1 MTSVETPTELASG
14 TPAPQPAP
22 TPPTGGDGHGPGN
35 GDWAVCCSGGGIRSA
50 AYCLGALQSLDRGG
64 LLANVKWILGVSGG
78 SYIASSRA
86 LVAKHLR
93 DEAAPGKAV
102 RNEAAAVDAAA
113 GDEGA
118 PRDGEAA
125 GNGKVPH
132 AYAPGTPE
140 ERNLRYDTRYIAP
153 NGSILL
159 TGVLSLLLGVVCT
172 FVIAL
177 APVYAAAHAWGWF
190 LRWAGVLVPA
200 PPHGMTAAV
209 TVHWWWLLPAAA
221 AVLMLAV
228 FLYWWWTIEPGK
240 YAIRGRLLWLRYDD
254 HDRSADRAWLVGV
267 ATTLA
272 AGLALAML
280 AVPPAISWL
289 DSSTGSV
296 GTIAHFLGF
305 GGKPSWA
312 ALGALVA
319 AVAAVAKY
327 VQAGISKWTATTT
340 AKDKSTAPQPGWFG
354 QLAGRARQLLLP
366 WVASAVVVLIGVVLA
381 LLWISDGAREGF
393 SLRQLWF
400 VCGAVG
406 ITLLAR
412 PFVNVNRLALHDFYR
427 WRLADAFAVTRKAA
441 EASANEKNPVQ
452 VRELFAEASATRLS
466 QLAPD
471 PSESSR
477 GEDGSVLNGQG
488 RQTDPGLVICATAN
502 INAARQVAPGR
513 GGFCLTFDPEQVVL
527 HREKSLRDQDQ
538 APDRAEALTC
548 DFEALVGYRR
558 ATLFDVSAISGAA
571 VSPLM
576 GSATRHA
583 YRILFTAANVRLGVW
598 LPHPNVVRAARQV
611 LDHEQA
617 KTEGWMLKHP
627 VLLLLWYA
635 IPHKLWSR
643 DAKKNSKRED
653 RNAKRE
659 AHLWAH
665 VLKLRIDPKADEH
678 ARQADGA
685 TAEKERLPDKWRRW
699 RGAVWYRLLQ
709 PTLGL
714 LRAEAFGQLSYRAT
728 WMYVTDGGHY
738 DNLGLV
744 EALRRGASNIVVLD
758 ASGDKAD
765 TWFTLGGAIELART
779 DAGVEISLDPTVMLK
794 GGGKLAPGE
803 VVRPWAYGT
812 FCRPQSDF
820 APDGTQLPGTGR
832 IWVCKLGWWTGAPW
846 DVLAYARHNPTY
858 PCDSTVEQLYNA
870 NEFSAYQEL
879 GAATVLNAAGLT
891 PSHSESS
898 SLRLPSTPE
907 CSGRNGSAPRTAAPA
922 LTAGQPAEEAK

>member
-1 MTSVETPTELASG
+1 MASLEESAGPVTQTPSNPSNPVTQ
-14 TPAPQPAP
+14 TAPGHPVA
-22 TPPTGGDGHGPGN
+22 GDGHGPEE
-35 GDWAVCCSGGGIRSA
+35 GDWAICCSGGGIRSA
-50 AYCLGALQSLDRGG
+50 AYCLGALQSLDAGG
-64 LLANVKWILGVSGG
+64 LLAKVKWILGVSGG

-86 LVAKHLR
+86 LVAKNL
-93 DEAAPGKAV
+93 DV
-102 RNEAAAVDAAA
+102 
-113 GDEGA
+113 GA
-118 PRDGEAA
+118 
-125 GNGKVPH
+125 VPH

-177 APVYAAAHAWGWF
+177 APVFAAAHVWGWF

-200 PPHGMTAAV
+200 KPHGMTAAV

-221 AVLMLAV
+221 GVLMLVA

-240 YAIRGRLLWLRYDD
+240 YAIKGRLLWLKHDD

-289 DSSTGSV
+289 DSSAGSV

-312 ALGALVA
+312 ALGALLA
-319 AVAAVAKY
+319 AVTAAAKY
-327 VQAGISKWTATTT
+327 IQAGMTKWTATTT
-340 AKDKSTAPQPGWFG
+340 AAQAKSEAPQPKLFG
-354 QLAGRARQLLLP
+354 QLVARARQLLLP

-400 VCGAVG
+400 VCGAVV

-412 PFVNVNRLALHDFYR
+412 PFVNVNRLAMHDFYR
-427 WRLADAFAVTRKAA
+427 WRLADAFAVTREAA
-441 EASANEKNPVQ
+441 EASAKEKNLVK
-452 VRELFAEASATRLS
+452 VRKLFAEASATRLS

-471 PSESSR
+471 PSENGR
-477 GEDGSVLNGQG
+477 GEDGSGLNGQG
-488 RQTDPGLVICATAN
+488 KQTDPGLVICATAN

-527 HREKSLRDQDQ
+527 HREKSLRDQEQ
-538 APDRAEALTC
+538 APERAEALTC

-583 YRILFTAANVRLGVW
+583 YRILFTATNVRLGVW
-598 LPHPNVVRAARQV
+598 LPHPNVVRAARKS
-611 LDHEQA
+611 LDDGWA
-617 KTEGWMLKHP
+617 KDGSWMLRHP
-627 VLLLLWYA
+627 ILLLLWYTA
-635 IPHKLWSR
+635 PHKLWSGNA
-643 DAKKNSKRED
+643 DKNSKREARD
-653 RNAKRE
+653 AKRE
-659 AHLWAH
+659 GCLWGH
-665 VLKLRIDPKADEH
+665 VLKLRE
-678 ARQADGA
+678 DG
-685 TAEKERLPDKWRRW
+685 KK
-699 RGAVWYRLLQ
+699 RGTVWYRLLQ

-744 EALRRGASNIVVLD
+744 EALRRGAKNIVVLD

-779 DAGVEISLDPTVMLK
+779 DAGVEINLDPTVMLR
-794 GGGKLAPGE
+794 GGRSLAPGQ
-803 VVRPWAYGT
+803 VMQPWAYGT
-812 FCRPQSDF
+812 FCRSESEPGSKDDS
-820 APDGTQLPGTGR
+820 ALPRSGQ

-846 DVLAYARHNPTY
+846 DVLAYAKHHPTY
-858 PCDSTVEQLYNA
+858 PCDSTVEQLYDA

-879 GAATVLNAAGLT
+879 GAATVLNAASMS
-891 PSHSESS
+891 PSRAKPSK
-898 SLRLPSTPE
+898 LPLPSVPD
-907 CSGRNGSAPRTAAPA
+907 CSARNGSAPRTAAPA
-922 LTAGQPAEEAK
+922 LKVPPVT

>member
-1 MTSVETPTELASG
+1 MATLEESAGTATQTPSIAV
-14 TPAPQPAP
+14 PQPAP
-22 TPPTGGDGHGPGN
+22 GQPASGDGHGPED
-35 GDWAVCCSGGGIRSA
+35 GDWAICCSGGGIRSA
-50 AYCLGALQSLDRGG
+50 AYCLGALQSLDAGG
-64 LLANVKWILGVSGG
+64 LMAKVKWILGVSGG

-86 LVAKHLR
+86 LVAKNL
-93 DEAAPGKAV
+93 DV
-102 RNEAAAVDAAA
+102 
-113 GDEGA
+113 GA
-118 PRDGEAA
+118 
-125 GNGKVPH
+125 VPH

-200 PPHGMTAAV
+200 KPHGMTAAV

-221 AVLMLAV
+221 AVLMLVA

-240 YAIRGRLLWLRYDD
+240 FAIKGRLLWLKQDD

-312 ALGALVA
+312 ALGALLA
-319 AVAAVAKY
+319 AVTAVAKY

-340 AKDKSTAPQPGWFG
+340 AKDKSAAPQPGWFG
-354 QLAGRARQLLLP
+354 QLVGRARQLLLP
-366 WVASAVVVLIGVVLA
+366 WAASAVVVLIGVVLA

-427 WRLADAFAVTRKAA
+427 WRLADAFAVTREAA
-441 EASANEKNPVQ
+441 EASAKEKNPVK
-452 VRELFAEASATRLS
+452 VRKLFADASATRLS

-471 PSESSR
+471 PSENGR
-477 GEDGSVLNGQG
+477 GEDGSGLNGQG
-488 RQTDPGLVICATAN
+488 KQTDPGLVICATAN

-527 HREKSLRDQDQ
+527 HREKSLRDQEQ
-538 APDRAEALTC
+538 APERAEALTC

-583 YRILFTAANVRLGVW
+583 YRILFTATNVRLGVW
-598 LPHPNVVRAARQV
+598 LPHPNVVRVARKS
-611 LDHEQA
+611 LDDGWA
-617 KTEGWMLKHP
+617 KDGPWTLRHP
-627 VLLLLWYA
+627 ILLLLWYTA
-635 IPHKLWSR
+635 PRKLWSR
-643 DAKKNSKRED
+643 NADKNSEREARD
-653 RNAKRE
+653 AKRE
-659 AHLWAH
+659 GCLWAH
-665 VLKLRIDPKADEH
+665 VLKLRE
-678 ARQADGA
+678 DG
-685 TAEKERLPDKWRRW
+685 KK

-779 DAGVEISLDPTVMLK
+779 DAGVEINLDPTVMLR
-794 GGGKLAPGE
+794 GGRSLAPGQ
-803 VVRPWAYGT
+803 VMQPWAYGT
-812 FCRPQSDF
+812 FCRPKSESGSKDDP
-820 APDGTQLPGTGR
+820 ALPRTGQ

-846 DVLAYARHNPTY
+846 DVLAYAKHHPTY
-858 PCDSTVEQLYNA
+858 PCDSTVEQLYDA

-879 GAATVLNAAGLT
+879 GAATVLNAASMS
-891 PSHSESS
+891 PSRAKPSK
-898 SLRLPSTPE
+898 LPLPSVPE
-907 CSGRNGSAPRTAAPA
+907 CSARNGSAPRTAAPA
-922 LTAGQPAEEAK
+922 LKAPQSPS